1 MKDLRYYEEIPVNMK
16 GSGLK
21 DDGEFC
27 ITVSVSS
34 GIHISLDIGVDG
46 AYMNL
51 TTEQLDDL
59 INAFK
64 ECKKEPSVVY
74 KLFDEN
80 IVLWKEKDN
89 YVLRFVDDYYWVAEL
104 PVKKFNY
111 ILSSLKKARK
121 SVR

>member
-59 INAFK
+59 INMFQT
-64 ECKKEPSVVY
+64 CKKKPDIVY
-74 KLFDEN
+74 NLFEE
-80 IVLWKEKDN
+80 IYLWKEKDN
-89 YVLRFVDDYYWVAEL
+89 YILRIVDDYYWVAEL